1 METTAHNVMD
11 FGLSA
16 QQITK
21 KFPGRTLW
29 ENWSFSIPSHS
40 MTALTGPS
48 GSGKTTLL
56 NCLGRL
62 DHFDSGNVVFPGLPE
77 GAQAV
82 HKDHLFF
89 RDVVGFLFQ
98 NYGLVEN
105 WTVKQNLTVAF
116 NGATKVSKADR
127 ISQISQAL
135 DSVGLN
141 GQESTKVFTLSG
153 GEQQRVALARL
164 MLKKPSIILADE
176 PTSALDEDNSA
187 LVMDIL
193 RRQAQLGALVLISTH
208 SGKIVSQ
215 CDQELAIQA

>member
-21 KFPGRTLW
+21 KFPGKTLW

-48 GSGKTTLL
+48 GSGKTALL
-56 NCLGRL
+56 NCLGPPRSFRQRKCGL
-62 DHFDSGNVVFPGLPE
+62 PGLPE

-89 RDVVGFLFQ
+89 RDVVRFLFQ

-105 WTVKQNLTVAF
+105 WTVKQNLNVAF

-127 ISQISQAL
+127 ISFQMSQAL
-135 DSVGLN
+135 DGVGLKVKSPQKSSRSPEASSN
-141 GQESTKVFTLSG
+141 AWHWLGLCLKAEYHPGRRTHLRASTRTT
-153 GEQQRVALARL
+153 ARL
-164 MLKKPSIILADE
+164 SW
-176 PTSALDEDNSA
+176 TSCG
-187 LVMDIL
+187 
-193 RRQAQLGALVLISTH
+193 QAQLGALVLISTH

>member
-1 METTAHNVMD
+1 MA
-11 FGLSA
+11 
-16 QQITK
+16 
-21 KFPGRTLW
+21 
-29 ENWSFSIPSHS
+29 
-40 MTALTGPS
+40 
-48 GSGKTTLL
+48 
-56 NCLGRL
+56 
-62 DHFDSGNVVFPGLPE
+62 
-77 GAQAV
+77 
-82 HKDHLFF
+82 
-89 RDVVGFLFQ
+89 
-98 NYGLVEN
+98 
-105 WTVKQNLTVAF
+105 
-116 NGATKVSKADR
+116 
-127 ISQISQAL
+127 QAL
-135 DSVGLN
+135 DSVGLK